1 VRATSF
7 SALGT
12 TATIAVTDDE
22 ALDVARTRL
31 RVHLELL
38 DHTCSRFRPDSELQC
53 ANARSGRA
61 VAISPLLAELI
72 AVALAAAETSASRVD
87 PTLARSLRAAG
98 YDRTFSL
105 VRARETWTV
114 EQRRAPAE
122 DWRGIELD
130 ATRLTLRTPPGIEL
144 DLGATA
150 KAWAS
155 DHAAHAIARE
165 TGCGVLVS
173 LGGDIA
179 VAGGPP
185 VGGWPVQIAED
196 HAAPAGSG
204 RLDRIGRPRDVDHDR
219 AALARR
225 GRRRTPR
232 ARSVY
237 RPARHRLLA
246 NRQRRRGELRRG
258 KCRGDG
264 GDRAVAL
271 GSRLARRSSA
281 AREAR
286 QYERRRRSDRRLAGG
301 HGGCMIAAAGNAKVF
316 WYLTR
321 GTGIVA
327 LLLLT
332 ASVVLGVLTTAR
344 WRSPRWPRFALSTVH
359 RNLTLLTIAF
369 VAVHVV
375 TTVLDGYAPIRLVD
389 ALVPFVSQY
398 RPVWLGLGA
407 LAFDLLLALVVTS
420 LLRARLGYRLWRQI
434 HWLAYA
440 SWPVALVHALGT
452 GTDGRVGFMLI
463 AGFGSL
469 AVVALAVLARVAL
482 TPGRRTPVHAGA
494 ALAALIAPLAIV
506 VWYESGPAK
515 HGWARRAGTPAT
527 LLASGRRS
535 PRRVAALKPVRT
547 SFAARLV
554 GRMTD
559 STNANGLVDVVI
571 TGKLDSG
578 RVGAVRLDLRGEPL
592 GGGVAMT
599 ASGVSYVPAGTR
611 TVYEGS
617 VSTLN
622 GQQVIALVSAGSGQQ
637 LQLIFNLNIDA
648 AAGTVSGTVSGAP
661 ATSE

>member
-204 RLDRIGRPRDVDHDR
+204 PVVSIESGGLATSTTTVRRWHVEGGDAHHVLDPSTGRP
-219 AALARR
+219 A
-225 GRRRTPR
+225 T
-232 ARSVY
+232 
-237 RPARHRLLA
+237 
-246 NRQRRRGELRRG
+246 
-258 KCRGDG
+258 
-264 GDRAVAL
+264 
-271 GSRLARRSSA
+271 
-281 AREAR
+281 
-286 QYERRRRSDRRLAGG
+286 
-301 HGGCMIAAAGNAKVF
+301 GC
-316 WYLTR
+316 WR
-321 GTGIVA
+321 
-327 LLLLT
+327 T
-332 ASVVLGVLTTAR
+332 ASVAAASCVEANVAATAAIVLSHSAAGWLDDRQLPGRLVSTSGDVVLTGG
-344 WRSPRWPRFALSTVH
+344 WPA
-359 RNLTLLTIAF
+359 
-369 VAVHVV
+369 
-375 TTVLDGYAPIRLVD
+375 D
-389 ALVPFVSQY
+389 
-398 RPVWLGLGA
+398 
-407 LAFDLLLALVVTS
+407 
-420 LLRARLGYRLWRQI
+420 
-434 HWLAYA
+434 
-440 SWPVALVHALGT
+440 
-452 GTDGRVGFMLI
+452 M
-463 AGFGSL
+463 
-469 AVVALAVLARVAL
+469 
-482 TPGRRTPVHAGA
+482 
-494 ALAALIAPLAIV
+494 
-506 VWYESGPAK
+506 
-515 HGWARRAGTPAT
+515 
-527 LLASGRRS
+527 
-535 PRRVAALKPVRT
+535 VAA
-547 SFAARLV
+547 
-554 GRMTD
+554 
-559 STNANGLVDVVI
+559 
-571 TGKLDSG
+571 
-578 RVGAVRLDLRGEPL
+578 
-592 GGGVAMT
+592 
-599 ASGVSYVPAGTR
+599 
-611 TVYEGS
+611 
-617 VSTLN
+617 
-622 GQQVIALVSAGSGQQ
+622 
-637 LQLIFNLNIDA
+637 
-648 AAGTVSGTVSGAP
+648 
-661 ATSE
+661 